1 MPVTRQLALAS
12 RVPVLAAMTMPVR
25 LALAAWL
32 LPAAG
37 AAVSFSAGFSD
48 DAVFQ
53 RSATKGT
60 AVYGFAASAA
70 PVKVTVSSSG
80 GASYTVSATPT
91 PWVDTSGCNA
101 TSCIDAKT
109 PLPPAHGAFQ
119 WRAELKPQTAAGGSW
134 TISATDGSAEQH
146 DYARAC
152 HVRRRLL
159 LQRPERESAPAPRLS
174 TPESYQSA
182 WPGPERLVR
191 AEHGAGDI
199 LHVQC

>member
-1 MPVTRQLALAS
+1 
-12 RVPVLAAMTMPVR
+12 MTMPVR

-37 AAVSFSAGFSD
+37 AAGLSFSAGFSD

-134 TISATDGSAEQH
+134 TISATDGSA
-146 DYARAC
+146 ANGTIT
-152 HVRRRLL
+152 L
-159 LQRPERESAPAPRLS
+159 ERVTYGDVYFCSGQSVSLHPLPA
-174 TPESYQSA
+174 
-182 WPGPERLVR
+182 
-191 AEHGAGDI
+191 
-199 LHVQC
+199 